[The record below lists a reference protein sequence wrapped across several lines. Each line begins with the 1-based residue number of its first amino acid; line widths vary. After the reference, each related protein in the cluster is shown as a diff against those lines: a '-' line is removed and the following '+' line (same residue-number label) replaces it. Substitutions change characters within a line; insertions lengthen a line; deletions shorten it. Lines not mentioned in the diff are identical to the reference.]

1 MKTPHTPL
9 AILSLL
15 SLSLLTISAASA
27 QITPPDLGSAVK
39 RSASKQQFQD
49 LASKLSVPE
58 KLQLRAA
65 TKKVH
70 NDPQMVAARQAVQD
84 AQTKEAKH
92 EAKAALRTLRHD
104 LLLKADPALSG
115 PAFKPILDH
124 IDAAPIAKA
133 AALAK

>member
-1 MKTPHTPL
+1 MKTPHTRQ

-15 SLSLLTISAASA
+15 SVSLLTISAASA
-27 QITPPDLGSAVK
+27 QITPPDLGAAVK
-39 RSASKQQFQD
+39 HSASKQQIQD

-84 AQTKEAKH
+84 AQTK
-92 EAKAALRTLRHD
+92 
-104 LLLKADPALSG
+104 
-115 PAFKPILDH
+115 
-124 IDAAPIAKA
+124 
-133 AALAK
+133 